1 MKIVKGRRWKFW
13 LSLKVSRNE
22 ERTEE
27 KMKAIDLKWISRDM
41 KELKIF
47 IFQNPTLTWPRL
59 IKGEVM
65 SFPYIGLGQLG
76 EENWKIWK
84 GVQMKGNIEIITI
97 HIVLSTLERWVII

>member
-47 IFQNPTLTWPRL
+47 IFQNPTLTWPGL
-59 IKGEVM
+59 IKGDDTH
-65 SFPYIGLGQLG
+65 FPFILPGQLG
-76 EENWKIWK
+76 EENWKIWM

-97 HIVLSTLERWVII
+97 HIVLSTLDRWVII